1 MIASILIPCRNY
13 ARYVGAAIDSALGQ
27 THPDVEVIVVDD
39 GSTDES
45 RAVIASY
52 GDRIT
57 PVFKENAG
65 PVSAL
70 NAAFELSHGE
80 LICLL
85 DADDVF
91 ERDKVERVMA
101 AAREMP
107 NAYLIHH
114 QLQPIDGDGRT
125 TTAPFPRHIPTGDL
139 RARTLRSSGW
149 FPHPVSSGLSFR
161 RSYAERVFP
170 LPGECVVAG
179 SADQSFS
186 VIADTYLAGPAALLR
201 PVAGIQA
208 PLARYRMHGANRNSN
223 VTRASRADQLRRYE
237 AEVATVMAVMQQIF
251 GMPVELGM
259 EQHLDYQLLG
269 CAVGEISRS
278 RVVARVMRSDSLP
291 FRIRLRET
299 LRLLANRHGA
309 PRA

>member
-1 MIASILIPCRNY
+1 MIATILIPNHNY
-13 ARYVGAAIDSALGQ
+13 AHYVGTAIDSALAQ

-39 GSTDES
+39 GSDDES

-57 PVFKENAG
+57 AVFKDNAG

-70 NAAFELSHGE
+70 NAGFELSHGD

-91 ERDKVERVMA
+91 ESDKVERVVA

-107 NAYLIHH
+107 DAYLVHH
-114 QLQPIDGDGRT
+114 QLQPIDGEGRT
-125 TTAPFPRHIPTGDL
+125 TTAPFPRHVPIGDL
-139 RARTLRSSGW
+139 RKRTLRSSGW
-149 FPHPVSSGLSFR
+149 FPHPVSSGLSFH

-170 LPGECVVAG
+170 LPGECVAAG
-179 SADQSFS
+179 SSEQAFS

-208 PLARYRMHGANRNSN
+208 PLARYRMHGANRNRN
-223 VTRASRADQLRRYE
+223 VTRSSRALQMRRYE
-237 AEVATVMAVMQQIF
+237 AEVATVVAVMQQIF
-251 GMPVELGM
+251 GVPVELGM
-259 EQHLDYQLLG
+259 DRHLDYQLLG
-269 CAVGEISRS
+269 CAAGEISRS
-278 RVVARVMRSDSLP
+278 RVVARVMRSAFLP
-291 FRIRLRET
+291 VTLRFRET
-299 LRLLANRHGA
+299 LRLLARRDGT
-309 PRA
+309 PST

>member
-1 MIASILIPCRNY
+1 
-13 ARYVGAAIDSALGQ
+13 
-27 THPDVEVIVVDD
+27 
-39 GSTDES
+39 
-45 RAVIASY
+45 
-52 GDRIT
+52 
-57 PVFKENAG
+57 
-65 PVSAL
+65 
-70 NAAFELSHGE
+70 
-80 LICLL
+80 
-85 DADDVF
+85 
-91 ERDKVERVMA
+91 
-101 AAREMP
+101 
-107 NAYLIHH
+107 
-114 QLQPIDGDGRT
+114 
-125 TTAPFPRHIPTGDL
+125 
-139 RARTLRSSGW
+139 
-149 FPHPVSSGLSFR
+149 
-161 RSYAERVFP
+161 
-170 LPGECVVAG
+170 
-179 SADQSFS
+179 